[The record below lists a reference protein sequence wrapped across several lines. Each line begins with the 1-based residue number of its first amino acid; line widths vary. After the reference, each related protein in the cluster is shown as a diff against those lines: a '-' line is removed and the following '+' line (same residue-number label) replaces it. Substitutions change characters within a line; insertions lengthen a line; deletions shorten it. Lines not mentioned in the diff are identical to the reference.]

1 MDEHTGALLRTV
13 VPSSCDKGDRMNWK
27 SLVLACAILLAG
39 TGWAEAQCIV
49 DTSTPTY
56 ENGKF
61 LRYVPC
67 DATGAQKTT
76 GAGGGGAGDASAAN
90 QVTTHG
96 YIDGLETLITSTNTK
111 LDTVDGRVD
120 GLETLITS
128 TNTKLDTVITSVQT
142 LDNMITGSRGLVQLV
157 DSAGNEIVVPTAG
170 NTHYDAADAST
181 NSTNV
186 EASSGTIFGISLS
199 STATTV
205 YYLRLYN
212 LASAPT
218 CSSATGFVES
228 IPIPPAAAAGQV
240 GGREIQYNIGKA
252 FSTGIS
258 YCITASSSST
268 ANDNAAAGVFVSI
281 LWKP

>member
-1 MDEHTGALLRTV
+1 M
-13 VPSSCDKGDRMNWK
+13 K
-27 SLVLACAILLAG
+27 LVIGLLAALIAFAG
-39 TGWAEAQCIV
+39 ADFAQAQCVV

-56 ENGKF
+56 DNGKF
-61 LRYVPC
+61 LRYSPC
-67 DATGAQKTT
+67 DATGALKTT

-111 LDTVDGRVD
+111 LDTVDSRVD
-120 GLETLITS
+120 GLETLVTS

-157 DSAGNEIVVPTAG
+157 DSSGNEIVVPTAG

-181 NSTNV
+181 NSTSV
-186 EASSGTIFGISLS
+186 EASSGTIYGISLS
-199 STATTV
+199 NTTTTV

-212 LASAPT
+212 LVAAPT

-258 YCITASSSST
+258 YCITGGPSST
-268 ANDNAAAGVFVSI
+268 DNTNAAAGVFVSI